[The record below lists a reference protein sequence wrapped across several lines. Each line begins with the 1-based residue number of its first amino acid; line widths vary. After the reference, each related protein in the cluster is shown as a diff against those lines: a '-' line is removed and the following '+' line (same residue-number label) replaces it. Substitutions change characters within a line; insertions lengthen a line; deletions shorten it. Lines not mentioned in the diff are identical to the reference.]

1 MKMKDWCADD
11 RPREKMLGRGAQALG
26 NAELLAILLHTGTQ
40 KFNVMEVAQKLLA
53 SVGGSLT
60 RASMMSVEELC
71 RVEGIGV
78 GKAVTVVAA
87 LELGKRLCAE
97 VPDNNSR
104 IIKGSSDVYRELIP
118 IMKGLQKEECW
129 MFFLT
134 RNNRIITKER
144 LSIGTQNNT
153 VIDIKSLVRRA
164 IDTHACS
171 VVMAHNHPSGDP
183 RPGKSDIDLTAGI
196 RRALET
202 FEVNLLDHVVFAD
215 GSFYSFADD
224 SVETAV

>member
-1 MKMKDWCADD
+1 MKMKDWCADE
-11 RPREKMLGRGAQALG
+11 RPREKMLGKGAQALG
-26 NAELLAILLHTGTQ
+26 NAELLAILLRTGTQ
-40 KFNVMEVAQKLLA
+40 NFNVMDVAHQLLA
-53 SVGGSLT
+53 LVGGSLT
-60 RASMMSVEELC
+60 RASRLTVEELC
-71 RVEGIGV
+71 RVEGIGP
-78 GKAVTVVAA
+78 GKAVTIVAA

-97 VPDNNSR
+97 PPEDNSK

-118 IMKGLQKEECW
+118 IMKGLQREECW
-129 MFFLT
+129 MFFLA

-144 LSIGTQNNT
+144 LSIGSQNNT
-153 VIDIKSLVRRA
+153 VVDIKSVVRRA

-171 VVMAHNHPSGDP
+171 VVVAHNHPSGDP
-183 RPGKSDIDLTAGI
+183 RPGRSDIDLTAGI

-224 SVETAV
+224 SVESTI